1 MQEEDQAISFRG
13 VITKVSTTIDGG
25 WKVTLDLSA
34 NESNEA
40 LELAKL
46 RDQLIQF
53 GAVPY
58 STVG

>member
-1 MQEEDQAISFRG
+1 MDPTGVSFRA
-13 VITKVSTTIDGG
+13 VISKVTTTIDGG

-34 NESNEA
+34 NESEQA
-40 LELAKL
+40 LALAQL

-58 STVG
+58 NLVGN